1 MAARTRR
8 VGRWSRGRRSCP
20 PGAMHGPRRRG
31 PAVPAGQG
39 TRAGLRAWWRTPRW
53 RPRPGGGRQATAGRT
68 RLGAAEDGRPSGD
81 TSVRDPCRGTRAP
94 GRTDVRWPPPL
105 GLPHAGPAGG
115 GPPERTPPEAGFVRG
130 EGPPVP
136 RTGRLPMPAP
146 TPRPPP
152 RGPVPSRP
160 GPGGPTRR
168 HRPGSTHTPDG
179 EPWGPP
185 QGARTPF
192 FRNAA
197 SVA

>member
-1 MAARTRR
+1 PRSLPRHQGARPH
-8 VGRWSRGRRSCP
+8 GCP
-20 PGAMHGPRRRG
+20 VA
-31 PAVPAGQG
+31 
-39 TRAGLRAWWRTPRW
+39 
-53 RPRPGGGRQATAGRT
+53 
-68 RLGAAEDGRPSGD
+68 
-81 TSVRDPCRGTRAP
+81 
-94 GRTDVRWPPPL
+94 PPL